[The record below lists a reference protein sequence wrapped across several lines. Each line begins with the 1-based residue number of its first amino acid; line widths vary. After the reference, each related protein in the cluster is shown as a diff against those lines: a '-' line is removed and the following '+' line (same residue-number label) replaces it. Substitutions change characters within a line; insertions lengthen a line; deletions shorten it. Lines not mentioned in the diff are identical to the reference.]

1 MNAPTTGE
9 SGCEL
14 MKRLAK
20 ELKASIRATE
30 DHAAEVPR
38 RITELEAQPDP
49 DENQINALKQT
60 LEVLRKKIEE
70 ETASLS
76 TLEDVI
82 SENC

>member
-1 MNAPTTGE
+1 MNSPTAGE

-30 DHAAEVPR
+30 KHADEVSR
-38 RITELEAQPDP
+38 RIAELEAQPDP
-49 DENQINALKQT
+49 DEQQIGALKQT
-60 LEVLRKKIEE
+60 LEVLTKKIEE
-70 ETASLS
+70 ERASLS
-76 TLEDVI
+76 DLESVI